1 MKNYTKSEEDHV
13 ETIIKRIAD
22 AGINVVIAGQSITE
36 ISKHYLEKYKIMII
50 RIMSK
55 FELKRLAKA
64 INAKILTRLG
74 ENKEFKDSGGLHL
87 HFKENHQ
94 RLS

>member
-1 MKNYTKSEEDHV
+1 M
-13 ETIIKRIAD
+13 
-22 AGINVVIAGQSITE
+22 
-36 ISKHYLEKYKIMII
+36 MII

-74 ENKEFKDSGGLHL
+74 APTPEETGTCS
-87 HFKENHQ
+87 
-94 RLS
+94 